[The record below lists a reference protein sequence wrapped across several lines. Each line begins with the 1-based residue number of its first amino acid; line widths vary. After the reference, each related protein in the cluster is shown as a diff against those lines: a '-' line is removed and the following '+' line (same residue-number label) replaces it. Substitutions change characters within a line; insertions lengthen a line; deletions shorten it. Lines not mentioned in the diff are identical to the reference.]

1 MSVLD
6 LTANDISCG
15 HCKATIEG
23 DLAQMPGVSQVDVY
37 VDSKAVHV
45 AYDDGST
52 TAEAI
57 KAKLADIGYPAA

>member
-23 DLAQMPGVSQVDVY
+23 DLAQVPGVSQVEVD

-45 AYDDGST
+45 TYDDGATS
-52 TAEAI
+52 AEAI
-57 KAKLADIGYPAA
+57 KAKLVDIGYPAD